1 MIKDNYGTFILVNAM
16 DMPKSIAICRFPW
29 LQSFSENNRLS
40 LLIGTFV
47 EDILQPFLV
56 VKLEYVC
63 NVILKAIPQIA
74 LNRAHGRFEFW
85 TDIRAEAHVIRKC
98 ASVKG
103 RYFPYI

>member
-1 MIKDNYGTFILVNAM
+1 M

-29 LQSFSENNRLS
+29 LQSFSKNNRLS

-47 EDILQPFLV
+47 GDILRPFLV

-63 NVILKAIPQIA
+63 NVILKAI
-74 LNRAHGRFEFW
+74 NRAHGRFEFQA
-85 TDIRAEAHVIRKC
+85 DIRAEAHIIRKC